1 MVTETYSGMV
11 QGIEGIMVTVQAD
24 ISDGLPVFNMV
35 GLLSSEVK
43 EAKER
48 VRTAFKNIGLRLP
61 PKRIAVN
68 LAPADIK
75 KRGTGF
81 DLAIAV
87 ALLIAMGLISQEE
100 ADRYF
105 FLGELALDGSIT
117 KVQGSLPI
125 LHEAV
130 KQGYG
135 RCVIPVENQ
144 REASLLA
151 GLDVYT
157 FKDLHDLFHFL
168 SGDLAESDEGEPV
181 PQTGPYKLPA
191 GDDRPDYGVDFSQ
204 IRGQD
209 LAKRALMIGAAGFHN
224 VFLDGPPG
232 VGKSM
237 LAAAT
242 AGILPEMT
250 KEEIIEVTMIYSVKG
265 LLGEG
270 QQFIRRRPFRNPG
283 HSVTQIGL
291 FGGGMDPKPGEISLA
306 HKGVLFLDEFAE
318 YRRKEILE
326 MLRIPLEDHKIMI
339 VRNER
344 TITYPADF
352 LLIAASNP
360 CPCGFYPDRRRC
372 RCTMRQI
379 ANYQS
384 RLSGP
389 VLDRMDLFVRCEEVD
404 YKTMTRESSEQTS
417 ASIREKVME
426 AWERQKHR
434 AGNQKEYFNGRMD
447 HSDIDRFCKLSAGD
461 SKLLGRAYDSYHMS
475 GRSLSRVLK
484 VSRTIADLDGSEDIR
499 TRHLEEALLYR
510 RLDSEPG
517 GFV

>member
-11 QGIEGIMVTVQAD
+11 LGIEGLMVTIQAD

-81 DLAIAV
+81 DLGIAV

-100 ADRYF
+100 ADQYF

-117 KVQGSLPI
+117 KVQGTLPI
-125 LHEAV
+125 LYEARR
-130 KQGYG
+130 QGYKK
-135 RCVIPVENQ
+135 CVIPLENE
-144 REASLLA
+144 REASLLSD
-151 GLDVYT
+151 LEVYT
-157 FKDLHDLFHFL
+157 FDDLSSLYHFL
-168 SGDLAESDEGEPV
+168 EGDPADNEYRKPIAQRNLDALARENP
-181 PQTGPYKLPA
+181 K
-191 GDDRPDYGVDFSQ
+191 PDYEVDFSQ
-204 IRGQD
+204 IRGQA
-209 LAKRALMIGAAGFHN
+209 LAKRALMIAAAGFHN
-224 VFLDGPPG
+224 IFLDGPPG

-237 LAAAT
+237 LAAAA
-242 AGILPEMT
+242 AGILPQMT
-250 KEEIIEVTMIYSVKG
+250 KEEIIDVTMIYSVKG
-265 LLGEG
+265 LLGEEEPW
-270 QQFIRRRPFRNPG
+270 ISRRPFRNPG
-283 HSVTQIGL
+283 HAITQVGL

-306 HKGVLFLDEFAE
+306 HKGVLFLDEFTE

-360 CPCGFYPDRRRC
+360 CPCGYYPDPGRC
-372 RCTMRQI
+372 RCTLRQI
-379 ANYQS
+379 TNHQS

-389 VLDRMDLFVRCEEVD
+389 ILDRMDLFVRCEEID
-404 YKTMTRESSEQTS
+404 YKTMTTDREESTS
-417 ASIREKVME
+417 DSIRNKVME
-426 AWERQKHR
+426 AWRRQKQR
-434 AGNQKEYFNGRMD
+434 AEGRTEYFNGRMTGL
-447 HSDIDRFCKLSAGD
+447 DIGRYCRLSSKD
-461 SKLLGRAYDSYHMS
+461 NKLLEKAYDTYRMS
-475 GRSLSRVLK
+475 GRSLNRVLK
-484 VSRTIADLDGSEDIR
+484 VARTIADLDGSESIR
-499 TRHLEEALLYR
+499 TEHLEEALLYR
-510 RLDSEPG
+510 RMRPG
-517 GFV
+517 SGDWI